1 MQPLHT
7 KDRDAI
13 VQEFLDYIIGF
24 VEQPRPELGDLPV
37 CPFSRGAR
45 LEGRMRIEVIELNVE
60 AITAQLPCF
69 QRDPHLEMLLCVHP
83 HRGPPSCAEVYDL
96 AKELNRSLLA
106 LNLVALAGHPSDPF
120 NIDGLYTRRDP
131 FPNIQLLRHDV
142 GERAYKSLEKT
153 TYYDRWSEENYRNLI
168 PVAPG

>member
-106 LNLVALAGHPSDPF
+106 LNLVALAGHPSIRSISTVSTRGESRSRTSSSFGTTLGNEPIRALRKRPTM
-120 NIDGLYTRRDP
+120 IDGRR
-131 FPNIQLLRHDV
+131 R
-142 GERAYKSLEKT
+142 T
-153 TYYDRWSEENYRNLI
+153 TET
-168 PVAPG
+168 